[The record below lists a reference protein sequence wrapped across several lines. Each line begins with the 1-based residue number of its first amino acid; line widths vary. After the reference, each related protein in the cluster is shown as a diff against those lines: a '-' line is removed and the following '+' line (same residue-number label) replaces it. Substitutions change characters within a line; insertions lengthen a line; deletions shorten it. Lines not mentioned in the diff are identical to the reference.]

1 MRRVMLAASCLLAA
15 SFGLLAQTTARPAS
29 TSAPAATSDQEKNI
43 QAYIQ
48 LLRTDVR
55 AQKTQLLGVVMALD
69 ADQSAKFWP
78 IYKDFEAELSTF
90 YDGVV
95 GLIKTYAQ
103 NYNSMTPAVADQLA
117 TKLLD
122 LEQQRND
129 TKRKFYARFKSGM
142 DPIVAARFLQVENQ
156 LERLIDLEIASSLP
170 VIDQ

>member
-1 MRRVMLAASCLLAA
+1 MKLTSSLALCLALAPLA
-15 SFGLLAQTTARPAS
+15 SFGQ
-29 TSAPAATSDQEKNI
+29 APAKPVTATTPKTADDQEKNI

-55 AQKTQLLGVVMALD
+55 AQKTQLMGVVMGLD

-78 IYKDFEAELSTF
+78 IYKDFEAELATF

-95 GLIKTYAQ
+95 ALVKTYAQ
-103 NYNSMTPAVADQLA
+103 NYDAMTPAVADQLA

-129 TKRKFYARFKSGM
+129 TKRKYYQRFKAGT
-142 DPIVAARFLQVENQ
+142 DPITAARFLQVENQ
-156 LERLIDLEIASSLP
+156 LERLIDLEIASNLP
-170 VIDQ
+170 VIDR